1 MSAASKSTTT
11 ESLDSS
17 LFQAFSLG
25 DIKEVQSAPD
35 NKPPNMEDTIE
46 GRYASVLF
54 TSASTESALYTI
66 YEDITYLQSLYKN
79 SETFRNFTQNAGV
92 GLKEITQ
99 FNEALKSVG
108 DFHPITYKFIE
119 VLAENKR
126 LNYISAIADKYQKL
140 YKELNREEKITIIS
154 AEALNSGEQAE
165 VLAALQANPQNQG
178 KQFQLDFTVDAS
190 IKGGLQMYTET
201 EFMDMSLS
209 TRLSTLRS
217 EISKLVE

>member
-79 SETFRNFTQNAGV
+79 SETFRNFTLNAGV

-99 FNEALKSVG
+99 FNAALKSVG

-140 YKELNREEKITIIS
+140 YK
-154 AEALNSGEQAE
+154 
-165 VLAALQANPQNQG
+165 
-178 KQFQLDFTVDAS
+178 
-190 IKGGLQMYTET
+190 
-201 EFMDMSLS
+201 
-209 TRLSTLRS
+209 
-217 EISKLVE
+217 